1 MQRELELAKNP
12 KGESQAPSPHSSP
25 QHDKLLSKNIF
36 LVELLMMIVVMLFLR
51 LFCFVG
57 ESIDDFLIAIVS

>member
-1 MQRELELAKNP
+1 MQRELELAENP

-36 LVELLMMIVVMLFLR
+36 LVELLMMIVVMLFFMFV
-51 LFCFVG
+51 LFC
-57 ESIDDFLIAIVS
+57 LRKY